1 MSKRSYNVQFR
12 RIICLTEP
20 PLVGAEVIGGLPEG
34 VSFEI
39 EECARFE
46 LGQLMTNGLELGQLM
61 TNGDDKW
68 MMTNGEGGI
77 QVSVALVKHA
87 LDHRCTENH
96 RCTERGVTGVS

>member
-20 PLVGAEVIGGLPEG
+20 PLVGAEVIGGLPE
-34 VSFEI
+34 
-39 EECARFE
+39 ECARFE
-46 LGQLMTNGLELGQLM
+46 LGQLITNGLELGQLM

-68 MMTNGEGGI
+68 MMTNGDGGI

-96 RCTERGVTGVS
+96 R